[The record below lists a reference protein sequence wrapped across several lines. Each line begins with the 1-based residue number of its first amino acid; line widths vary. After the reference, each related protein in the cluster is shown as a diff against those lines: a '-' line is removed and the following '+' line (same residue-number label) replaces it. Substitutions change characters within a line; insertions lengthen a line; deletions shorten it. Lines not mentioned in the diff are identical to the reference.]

1 MKKHAQAGL
10 SIAPTQNLAFKK
22 IFGSKG
28 NEDILAG
35 LIEDFFG
42 FCPKEITIVKPYS
55 ISELWTV
62 CEKLGEQADTE
73 EKREEQ
79 IRLIETISDIKADL
93 VTSSFT
99 AEMQLRKHAAF
110 DARSI
115 YYPFLDFCERYNL
128 NGNKYKDLRPV
139 YSLNIMGEPCFR
151 HSAAMKSFE
160 LFDPHLGIPMDNEY
174 LKIVYLELG
183 KEGVRS
189 ERQAL
194 WQKFFQKEDLPASA
208 PSYIKKAKNVI
219 DITNLGKEE
228 RAMMSAIEKYEA
240 DQESIIEAAIETA
253 REKYEADRESLLM
266 RARKESRMEI
276 ARNLKVA
283 GVEKALILKTT
294 KISEE
299 EYAAL

>member
-1 MKKHAQAGL
+1 
-10 SIAPTQNLAFKK
+10 
-22 IFGSKG
+22 
-28 NEDILAG
+28 
-35 LIEDFFG
+35 
-42 FCPKEITIVKPYS
+42 
-55 ISELWTV
+55 
-62 CEKLGEQADTE
+62 
-73 EKREEQ
+73 
-79 IRLIETISDIKADL
+79 
-93 VTSSFT
+93 
-99 AEMQLRKHAAF
+99 
-110 DARSI
+110 
-115 YYPFLDFCERYNL
+115 
-128 NGNKYKDLRPV
+128 
-139 YSLNIMGEPCFR
+139 MGEPCFR

-276 ARNLKVA
+276 ARNLKAA